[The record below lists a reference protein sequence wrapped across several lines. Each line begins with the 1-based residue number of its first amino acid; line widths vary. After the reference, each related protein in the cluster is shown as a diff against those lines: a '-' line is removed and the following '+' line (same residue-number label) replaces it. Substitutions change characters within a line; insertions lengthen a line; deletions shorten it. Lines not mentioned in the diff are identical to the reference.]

1 MEHGTRVLSLT
12 PAHVARVHREIEDRG
27 QPPGLQPQTDEDYA
41 DWVGRVLASHPAPDK
56 PTELFAYGSLIWRPE
71 IEHRGERGGILR
83 DWRRSF

>member
-41 DWVGRVLASHPAPDK
+41 DWVGAFWLR
-56 PTELFAYGSLIWRPE
+56 TR
-71 IEHRGERGGILR
+71 HRINRL
-83 DWRRSF
+83 SYLHTVP